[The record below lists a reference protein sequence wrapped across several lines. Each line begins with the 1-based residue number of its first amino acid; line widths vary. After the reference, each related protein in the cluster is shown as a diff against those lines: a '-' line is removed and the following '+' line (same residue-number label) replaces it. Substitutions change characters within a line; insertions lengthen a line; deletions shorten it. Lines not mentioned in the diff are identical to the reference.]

1 MMKLIQQWIP
11 KLIGK
16 GNWIE
21 ANELIIKFQ
30 KIICILHSLHSFTNC
45 IKWFVYLISL
55 TQPGWIQ
62 KDGLSIHLPSQP
74 ADIVSG
80 GNGQFFETS
89 GGASRYQ
96 DFLFHLPIP
105 RWIKINVIHLSSQM
119 QTLWKAV
126 LRSHLSIT
134 EQLFYKV
141 VKENPFIINYI
152 RSLNLIYV
160 IIKRF

>member
-1 MMKLIQQWIP
+1 MIM
-11 KLIGK
+11 
-16 GNWIE
+16 IE
-21 ANELIIKFQ
+21 
-30 KIICILHSLHSFTNC
+30 KIFSYFWLTSTRFCFTNC

-55 TQPGWIQ
+55 TQPGVIN
-62 KDGLSIHLPSQP
+62 SP
-74 ADIVSG
+74 AKPTCWHSFW
-80 GNGQFFETS
+80 GQFFEAC

-105 RWIKINVIHLSSQM
+105 CWIKINVIHLSSQM

-134 EQLFYKV
+134 EKLFYKV

-152 RSLNLIYV
+152 YIRSLNLIYV
-160 IIKRF
+160 IIKKF